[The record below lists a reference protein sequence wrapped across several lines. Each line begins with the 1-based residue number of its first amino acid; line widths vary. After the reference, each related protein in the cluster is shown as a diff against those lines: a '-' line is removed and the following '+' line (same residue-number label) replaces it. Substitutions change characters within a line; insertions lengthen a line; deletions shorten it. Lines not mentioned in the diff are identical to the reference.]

1 MKHKKVASFF
11 LSLACLSQISADDT
25 SCTSEHTLNRASI
38 RHIES
43 KGLGYSDGY
52 TTLEGFFVP
61 LSALNTRWVPF
72 IDVRGHVFNDGKPAA
87 NGGLGLRY
95 IDSRVWGGNV
105 YYDFR
110 KTSHH
115 TYNQISFGLE
125 SLGRYLDYR
134 VNGYFPLG
142 SDKGSLGSPSFD
154 SFSGNSIYITRKQEL
169 ALKGA
174 NAELGV
180 HIAKVKGIDFYSA
193 LGPYYFGHDT
203 KHTFG
208 GEFRLGMDVRSI
220 LRIEGNT
227 SYDHLFGWI
236 GQGQISL
243 SYAFTP
249 KTISRKPKKRSCSS
263 NTFVRDRAFQRVD
276 KQEIVVVTTQKKK
289 SVAIN
294 PATGLP
300 YVVWFVD
307 NTSHS
312 QGTYESPFNTLADAE
327 SASSSNDIIAILPGD
342 GTDRGMNNGI
352 TLKANQKLW
361 GMGTKHALATS
372 VGDIQIKPVASGL
385 PVISN
390 SGVDGDVITA
400 NQGGEISGLRIEQ
413 VQFKWSGVYASNSIG
428 SYLIENNIISTAL
441 QGNGVYL
448 EGTSSGTAGRI
459 VNNTFIAT
467 DSTHTLGV
475 SLQELSGSFVIANN
489 LFAGINENSVFG
501 GSTISAGGLL
511 DYSIVS
517 NTINLHAGDSD
528 RVVGML
534 LDQRFSLLD
543 AAGFVADN
551 KVNMSFDYD
560 NVPRVLGIFCSI
572 GDSSAT
578 FRNNQ
583 VISNFSTVSP
593 DVQPYSFTGPSSSS
607 ISQINFAPDN
617 VGEATYLGF

>member
-1 MKHKKVASFF
+1 MRHKRVASFF
-11 LSLACLSQISADDT
+11 LSLVCLSQLYADET
-25 SCTSEHTLNRASI
+25 SCQSEHALNRTSI

-61 LSALNTRWVPF
+61 LSTLNTRWVPF
-72 IDVRGHVFNDGKPAA
+72 IDVRGHLFNNGKPAA

-95 IDSRVWGGNV
+95 VDSRIWGGNV

-142 SDKGSLGSPSFD
+142 SHKGSLGSPNFD
-154 SFSGNSIYITRKQEL
+154 SFSGNSIYIARKQEL
-169 ALKGA
+169 ALKGG
-174 NAELGV
+174 NAEVGV

-193 LGPYYFGHDT
+193 LGPYYFGNDRQ
-203 KHTFG
+203 HTFG

-220 LRIEGNT
+220 LRIEGNM

-249 KTISRKPKKRSCSS
+249 KAISRTPKKGSCSS

-276 KQEIVVVTTQKKK
+276 KQEVVVVTTQKKK

-294 PATGLP
+294 SATGLP

-327 SASSSNDIIAILPGD
+327 SASHANDIIAILPGD
-342 GTDRGMNNGI
+342 GTDRGMDKGI
-352 TLKANQKLW
+352 FLKANQKLW
-361 GMGTKHALATS
+361 GMGTVHDLQTS
-372 VGDIQIKPVASGL
+372 VGSIQIKPVASGL

-390 SGVDGDVITA
+390 SGA
-400 NQGGEISGLRIEQ
+400 NWVVGADFGGEIAGLRIMEANSNGASIYGQ
-413 VQFKWSGVYASNSIG
+413 VSGH
-428 SYLIENNIISTAL
+428 YLIKNNVISTLAGGACICL
-441 QGNGVYL
+441 SGAS
-448 EGTSSGTAGRI
+448 EGII
-459 VNNTFIAT
+459 VNNTCLGGDNSRTAGILLDGISGKFFVGYNFFSGIDGKSGLALPIVMG
-467 DSTHTLGV
+467 DVYRYDVVGNNIDLSANTLEGIV
-475 SLQELSGSFVIANN
+475 LDPQYNLINGSFNSAFVANN
-489 LFAGINENSVFG
+489 QISPPPNNNVVAGILLNLNVQPFYFG
-501 GSTISAGGLL
+501 
-511 DYSIVS
+511 
-517 NTINLHAGDSD
+517 
-528 RVVGML
+528 
-534 LDQRFSLLD
+534 
-543 AAGFVADN
+543 
-551 KVNMSFDYD
+551 
-560 NVPRVLGIFCSI
+560 
-572 GDSSAT
+572 T
-578 FRNNQ
+578 FRNNR
-583 VISNFSTVSP
+583 VMVFNPNV
-593 DVQPYSFTGPSSSS
+593 VAPYGFFANGGAL
-607 ISQINFAPDN
+607 SQINFAPDN
-617 VGEATYLGF
+617 LGEAEYWGF